1 MRDLDCLSGETAER
15 LFINAN
21 TSTDGS
27 DEDVDGV
34 EYFDNG
40 DQKVMFGLIAIF
52 YFSKL
57 NFISLRYILM
67 LQAQSISV
75 IETVPE

>member
-40 DQKVMFGLIAIF
+40 D
-52 YFSKL
+52 
-57 NFISLRYILM
+57 
-67 LQAQSISV
+67 
-75 IETVPE
+75 